1 MFTQYLYGPGT
12 VKTSIQQ
19 IAENSYLIIL
29 SVNMEDRVHRKDRVV
44 GGKRPVFSAEL
55 SMK

>member
-1 MFTQYLYGPGT
+1 MFTQYLYAPGT
-12 VKTSIQQ
+12 VKTGIQQ